1 MKDVLQEKKG
11 LIIFCL
17 IALIVLISAFAAYA
31 ATGPMGIEERFN
43 AAAGI
48 TPGEAEEEEEDG
60 GLAGFAV
67 EGNMMLYML
76 VLAVLAALC
85 IAAYRHY
92 HL

>member
-1 MKDVLQEKKG
+1 
-11 LIIFCL
+11 
-17 IALIVLISAFAAYA
+17 
-31 ATGPMGIEERFN
+31 MGIEERFN

-48 TPGEAEEEEEDG
+48 TPGEAEEEEEGG

-67 EGNMMLYML
+67 EGNIMLYVL
-76 VLAVLAALC
+76 VLTVLAAAC

>member
-1 MKDVLQEKKG
+1 
-11 LIIFCL
+11 
-17 IALIVLISAFAAYA
+17 
-31 ATGPMGIEERFN
+31 MGIEERFN

-48 TPGEAEEEEEDG
+48 STGETGEEEG
-60 GLAGFAV
+60 GGGPGGFSV

>member
-1 MKDVLQEKKG
+1 MNDIVREKKG

-17 IALIVLISAFAAYA
+17 IAIIVLIGAFVAYA

-48 TPGEAEEEEEDG
+48 STGEGEEEG
-60 GLAGFAV
+60 GGGGPGGFSV

>member
-1 MKDVLQEKKG
+1 MKDAVREKKG

-17 IALIVLISAFAAYA
+17 IAIIVLIGAFTAYA
-31 ATGPMGIEERFN
+31 ATGLMGIEERFN

-48 TPGEAEEEEEDG
+48 STGEAGEEEG
-60 GLAGFAV
+60 GGGPGGFSV